1 MRGGYLVAMF
11 AQVLLGL
18 KERPVG
24 REWTTPTPNEGELLV
39 ELRAAALNHRDLY
52 ITQGLYPGVR
62 PPVVLG
68 SDGVGVIGERRVLIQ
83 PGLGWGEREDAQSGA
98 YTILGNPRDGTFAEA
113 IAIPEENVFDCP
125 AYLDDAEAA
134 ALPLAGLTA
143 YRALFTRGAAKA
155 GETVLITGAGGGVA
169 SVAIQFAVAHGC
181 RVLVTSSTSEKLAFA
196 KTLGA
201 EAGVKY
207 TDPDWIDQLRKLTD
221 GIDVVIDSA
230 GGEGFGQL
238 IPLLAPGGR
247 MVFYGGTR
255 GKFPPISPQA
265 LFWKQLTLAGS
276 TMGSPREFAAML
288 GFAERHQ
295 IRPTVDSIHPL
306 AELNGALDRMHA
318 GAQRGKLVLSIP

>member
-1 MRGGYLVAMF
+1 ML
-11 AQVLLGL
+11 AQVIQGL
-18 KERPVG
+18 KERPTLQ
-24 REWTTPTPNEGELLV
+24 EWPWPTVKAGEV
-39 ELRAAALNHRDLY
+39 IVQLRAAALNHRDLY

-68 SDGVGVIGERRVLIQ
+68 SDGVGMVDGRRVVIQ
-83 PGLGWGEREDAQSGA
+83 PGLDWGGREDVQSEQ

-113 IAIPEENVFDCP
+113 VRLPMDSIYPCP
-125 AYLDDAEAA
+125 GYLSDAEAA

-143 YRALFTRGAAKA
+143 YRALLTRGAAKA
-155 GETVLITGAGGGVA
+155 GETVLVTGAGGGVA
-169 SVAIQFAVAHGC
+169 SVAIQFATALGC
-181 RVLVTSSTSEKLAFA
+181 QVMVTTSTSEKLAFA

-201 EAGVKY
+201 QAGVNY
-207 TDPDWIDQLRKLTD
+207 QDSDWLDQLKVLSG
-221 GIDVVIDSA
+221 GIDVVVDGA

-238 IPLLAPGGR
+238 INLMNPGGR

-288 GFAERHQ
+288 GFAETHQ
-295 IRPTVDSIHPL
+295 IKPTVDSVRPL
-306 AELNGALDRMHA
+306 SDLNDALDRMHI
-318 GAQRGKLVLSIP
+318 GEQRGKLVLSIS